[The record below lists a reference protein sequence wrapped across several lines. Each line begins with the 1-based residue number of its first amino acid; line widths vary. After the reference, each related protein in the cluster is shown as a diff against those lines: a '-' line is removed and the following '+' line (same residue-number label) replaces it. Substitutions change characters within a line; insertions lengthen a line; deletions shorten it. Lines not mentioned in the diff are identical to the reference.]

1 MATTPDEPEA
11 SEPLTERVARAVT
24 LPATAK
30 NRPVTAL
37 AIAAGL
43 AALAPLPAGPIAV
56 ALLVVVA
63 YDRGKR

>member
-1 MATTPDEPEA
+1 MATIPDEEEA
-11 SEPLTERVARAVT
+11 QETLPERVARAVT
-24 LPATAK
+24 LPTTAK
-30 NRPVTAL
+30 NRPVTTL
-37 AIAAGL
+37 AFAAAL

>member
-1 MATTPDEPEA
+1 MATIPEEEEA
-11 SEPLTERVARAVT
+11 PETLPERVARAVT
-24 LPATAK
+24 LPTAPK
-30 NRPVTAL
+30 NRPITAL
-37 AIAAGL
+37 AIAAAL